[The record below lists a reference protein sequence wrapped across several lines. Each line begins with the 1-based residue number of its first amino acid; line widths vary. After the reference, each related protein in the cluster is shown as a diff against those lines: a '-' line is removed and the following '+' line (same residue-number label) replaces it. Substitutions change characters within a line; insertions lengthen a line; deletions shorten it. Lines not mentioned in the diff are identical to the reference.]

1 MNNLTIANKSV
12 NLNSDN
18 SLADPT
24 YSRVRE
30 KLREDIISGYFASG
44 KRLKIAELVA
54 RYGVSQMPIREALQQ
69 LQGEGI
75 IIIEPNKGA
84 HVRQIDE
91 HFLENMYDIRL
102 LIEVYLTVKSV
113 DHLTSKELSQ
123 LQLIQTQY
131 EKSASK
137 KDYVACLNHNKNFH
151 AIIYKSADNPE
162 GIQIL
167 ERHWQL
173 INSLRQ
179 TYGFG
184 HERTSEII
192 KEHRAIIEA
201 LKSKDKKATE
211 IAAIT
216 HCVNAR
222 TDLVAQMKLK

>member
-1 MNNLTIANKSV
+1 MLKSNSVLNFDNGLAN
-12 NLNSDN
+12 
-18 SLADPT
+18 PT

-75 IIIEPNKGA
+75 VIIEPNKGA

-102 LIEVYLTVKSV
+102 LIEVYLTVKSA
-113 DHLTSKELSQ
+113 DHLTSKELKQ
-123 LQLIQTQY
+123 LQLIQIQY
-131 EKSASK
+131 EKSAAK
-137 KDYVACLNHNKNFH
+137 KDYVACLNHNKSFH
-151 AIIYKSADNPE
+151 AVIYKLADNPE

-184 HERTSEII
+184 KDRTAEII
-192 KEHRAIIEA
+192 HEHRAIITA
-201 LKSKDKKATE
+201 LESKDKNAIETAAT
-211 IAAIT
+211 A
-216 HCVNAR
+216 HCLNAR